1 MSRGKSNDE
10 YWMVAIL
17 CAAFGVLSIEIFVTG
32 YLAPFIGRDLGLSNA
47 RIGVLISGFWVTYS
61 IGSYLAGWL
70 TDAWGRRKSALV
82 LLLLLAS
89 ACSVLSG
96 FARSFPELLAA
107 RLLMGL
113 LVGPFLPI
121 AQTLLA
127 LQAPSSRLGLYTGLL
142 QSLGN
147 NILAVFVAPSV
158 VVYLAVHYGW
168 RAGFF
173 VVILPGMLCAAL
185 VAWLIREPGEAGAPR
200 PSSTG
205 PESSGGRDPIQGS
218 HLQPARR
225 MGRLLGNTNFW
236 ICAAG
241 AALLVSYITVMMGF
255 LPLLLVVGRGFT
267 PERMSELMSVFG
279 VAGAI
284 LGVGLPAVSDHLG
297 RRPVMVI
304 ACALGMVG
312 SAAALFYSGP
322 QEVCAA
328 LLFVGWAAAG
338 VCPLF
343 VALVPSESVPK
354 DLISTAIGVNLAVA
368 TLVGGMAGPALAGW
382 AADVWGPRAPV
393 YICLACAGSAA
404 LLGLFVRET
413 APRRTGHQNTSP
425 GRAEVVS
432 VDEFTRPRSPG
443 LGRYRR

>member
-1 MSRGKSNDE
+1 MSRKRSNDE

-32 YLAPFIGRDLGLSNA
+32 YLAPFIGRDLALSNA
-47 RIGVLISGFWVTYS
+47 RIGMLLSGFWVTYS
-61 IGSYLAGWL
+61 IGSYLAGLL
-70 TDAWGRRKSALV
+70 TDAWGRRKPALV

-113 LVGPFLPI
+113 LIGPFLPV
-121 AQTLLA
+121 AQTLIA

-147 NILAVFVAPSV
+147 NILAVFAAPSV
-158 VVYLAVHYGW
+158 VVYLAVHHGW

-185 VAWLIREPGEAGAPR
+185 VAWLIREPGERRAPR
-200 PSSTG
+200 PSNTE
-205 PESSGGRDPIQGS
+205 PRSGDCGQIQDS
-218 HLQPARR
+218 HLQPARGV
-225 MGRLLGNTNFW
+225 GRLLGNANFW

-241 AALLVSYITVMMGF
+241 AALLVSYITVTMGF
-255 LPLLLVVGRGFT
+255 LPLLLVVGRGFA
-267 PERMSELMSVFG
+267 PERMSQLMSVLG
-279 VAGAI
+279 VAGAV

-322 QEVCAA
+322 LVICAA
-328 LLFVGWAAAG
+328 LLFVGWSAAG

-343 VALVPSESVPK
+343 VALVPSESVSK
-354 DLISTAIGVNLAVA
+354 DLISTAIGVNLALA

-382 AADVWGPRAPV
+382 AADAWGPRAPV

-413 APRRTGHQNTSP
+413 APRNTGPRQRVALHLVATSA
-425 GRAEVVS
+425 REAS
-432 VDEFTRPRSPG
+432 K
-443 LGRYRR
+443 

>member
-1 MSRGKSNDE
+1 MSRRKSNDE

-32 YLAPFIGRDLGLSNA
+32 YLAPFIGRDLALSNA
-47 RIGVLISGFWVTYS
+47 KIGVLLSGFWVTYS
-61 IGSYLAGWL
+61 IGSYLAGLL
-70 TDAWGRRKSALV
+70 TDAWGRRKPALV
-82 LLLLLAS
+82 LILLLAS
-89 ACSVLSG
+89 ICSVLSG

-113 LVGPFLPI
+113 LIGPFLPV
-121 AQTLLA
+121 AQTLIA

-147 NILAVFVAPSV
+147 NLLAVFVAPSI
-158 VVYLAVHYGW
+158 VVYLAVHHGW
-168 RAGFF
+168 HAGFF
-173 VVILPGMLCAAL
+173 VVILPGLLCAAL
-185 VAWLIREPGEAGAPR
+185 VAWLIREPREEGAPR
-200 PSSTG
+200 
-205 PESSGGRDPIQGS
+205 SSGTEPRSDERSEIQDS
-218 HLQPARR
+218 RVSPARG
-225 MGRLLGNTNFW
+225 MGRLWGNANFW

-241 AALLVSYITVMMGF
+241 AALLLSYITVTMGF

-267 PERMSELMSVFG
+267 PERMSALMSVFG
-279 VAGAI
+279 VAGAV
-284 LGVGLPAVSDHLG
+284 LGVGLPAISDHLG
-297 RRPVMVI
+297 RKPVMVI

-322 QEVCAA
+322 LVICAA
-328 LLFVGWAAAG
+328 LLFVGWGAAG

-354 DLISTAIGVNLAVA
+354 DLISTAIGVNLAMA

-393 YICLACAGSAA
+393 YVCLACAGAA
-404 LLGLFVRET
+404 AILGLFVRET
-413 APRRTGHQNTSP
+413 APRRI
-425 GRAEVVS
+425 
-432 VDEFTRPRSPG
+432 G
-443 LGRYRR
+443 LGASPPAPAGGILRP

>member
-1 MSRGKSNDE
+1 MSREKSNDE

-32 YLAPFIGRDLGLSNA
+32 YLAPFIGRDLALSNA
-47 RIGVLISGFWVTYS
+47 KIGVLLSGFWVTYS
-61 IGSYLAGWL
+61 IGSYLAGLL
-70 TDAWGRRKSALV
+70 TDAWGRRKPALV
-82 LLLLLAS
+82 LILLLAS
-89 ACSVLSG
+89 ICSVLSG

-113 LVGPFLPI
+113 LIGPFLPV
-121 AQTLLA
+121 AQTMIA
-127 LQAPSSRLGLYTGLL
+127 LRAPSSRLGLYTGLL

-158 VVYLAVHYGW
+158 VVYLAVHHGW

-173 VVILPGMLCAAL
+173 VVILPGVLCAAL

-200 PSSTG
+200 SSNME
-205 PESSGGRDPIQGS
+205 PRSDEHSRIQDS
-218 HLQPARR
+218 HFWPARG
-225 MGRLLGNTNFW
+225 MSRLLGNANFL

-241 AALLVSYITVMMGF
+241 AALLLSYITVMMGF

-267 PERMSELMSVFG
+267 PEHMSELMSVFG
-279 VAGAI
+279 VAGAL
-284 LGVGLPAVSDHLG
+284 LGVGLPAVSDHIG

-322 QEVCAA
+322 LVICAA

-354 DLISTAIGVNLAVA
+354 DLISTAIGVNLALA

-382 AADVWGPRAPV
+382 AADVWGPRAPLYV
-393 YICLACAGSAA
+393 CLACAGSAA
-404 LLGLFVRET
+404 ILGLFVRET
-413 APRRTGHQNTSP
+413 APRRTELSGTVVTVTS
-425 GRAEVVS
+425 AQ
-432 VDEFTRPRSPG
+432 RS
-443 LGRYRR
+443 YRD

>member
-1 MSRGKSNDE
+1 MSREKSNDE

-17 CAAFGVLSIEIFVTG
+17 CAAFGVLSVEIFVTG

-47 RIGVLISGFWVTYS
+47 RIGVLLSGFWVTYS
-61 IGSYLAGWL
+61 IGSYLAGLL
-70 TDAWGRRKSALV
+70 TDAWGRRKPALV

-113 LVGPFLPI
+113 LIGPFLPI
-121 AQTLLA
+121 AQTLIA
-127 LQAPSSRLGLYTGLL
+127 LQAPRSRLGLYTGLL

-147 NILAVFVAPSV
+147 NILAVFVAPTV
-158 VVYLAVHYGW
+158 VVYLAVHHGW

-173 VVILPGMLCAAL
+173 VVILPGLLCAAL
-185 VAWLIREPGEAGAPR
+185 VAWLIREPGEGRAAR
-200 PSSTG
+200 PSGTE
-205 PESSGGRDPIQGS
+205 PRSSDPGQIRDP

-225 MGRLLGNTNFW
+225 MARLLGNANFW

-241 AALLVSYITVMMGF
+241 AALLVSYITVTLGF

-267 PERMSELMSVFG
+267 PERMSELMSVLG
-279 VAGAI
+279 VAGAV

-304 ACALGMVG
+304 ACALGVVG
-312 SAAALFYSGP
+312 SAAALFYTGP
-322 QEVCAA
+322 LVICAA

-338 VCPLF
+338 ACPLF

-354 DLISTAIGVNLAVA
+354 DLISTAIGVNLALA

-404 LLGLFVRET
+404 VLGLLVRET
-413 APRRTGHQNTSP
+413 APRRIGHRLP
-425 GRAEVVS
+425 LAA
-432 VDEFTRPRSPG
+432 PR
-443 LGRYRR
+443 